1 MKDVLN
7 VQNIWTPLLYGRPT
21 FISFFF
27 LESSPP
33 IIFKN
38 LIPHCDALKFANQ
51 EITITSKVMEV
62 KFHTRVSPLYYNNQL
77 WVKKEVFIFSSYRY
91 K

>member
-1 MKDVLN
+1 MCRTFEPLSYMV
-7 VQNIWTPLLYGRPT
+7 VQLLYL
-21 FISFFF
+21 FFF

-62 KFHTRVSPLYYNNQL
+62 KFHTRVSPLY
-77 WVKKEVFIFSSYRY
+77 
-91 K
+91 